1 LYGSAF
7 AVRQRGASAQFAPV
21 RVENEIFEQEP
32 HVASR
37 AARLP
42 EGASMSLAHFRAR
55 EKSRRSQGQIKAV
68 SKRSVL
74 QASML
79 LPVEPQVFDLLVFLV
94 GNHDRV
100 VSNDDLLA
108 AVWRGRIV
116 SESTSLGPA
125 RA

>member
-1 LYGSAF
+1 
-7 AVRQRGASAQFAPV
+7 
-21 RVENEIFEQEP
+21 
-32 HVASR
+32 
-37 AARLP
+37 
-42 EGASMSLAHFRAR
+42 
-55 EKSRRSQGQIKAV
+55 
-68 SKRSVL
+68 
-74 QASML
+74 ML